1 MKNFALERSRVEYR
15 LTEWFRTL
23 GDNPRL
29 HSSRQRSLLEAS
41 ALRTRHINP
50 LLARP
55 DGSLI
60 SGELRLQVAV
70 ELGLTEVPVI
80 VLSHLS
86 DAEALALRI
95 ADNAIADKAEWSIE
109 LLAKNFE
116 LISTLDMTIEPI
128 ELGFETAE
136 YDQITL
142 GAGSNEPPEP
152 VPDPDRSVPAVSR
165 PGDIFHIAGHT
176 LVCGDSRFAS
186 VYEEAFA
193 GKLAAA
199 TISDQPW
206 NLPASFIS
214 GKGKTKFE
222 DFAHASGEM
231 STEEF
236 EGFTDEV
243 LACQARFSAP
253 GALVAQFIDWRSV
266 DIMIRCGRR
275 TIGELINICVWV
287 KQNGR
292 FGSPWRSRHELVCV
306 FRREGG
312 KVTDNVKLGKYGRNR
327 TNVWEYD
334 APTIFGSQR
343 AKLEMHPT
351 CKNEAMIADFIR
363 DCTDRKDIVLDA
375 FLGSGTTALA
385 AHQTGRLCVGIEIDP
400 HYLDLAVRRLAEASG
415 EKACLTDGTGF
426 DDLAAL
432 RASEGGDQ

>member
-1 MKNFALERSRVEYR
+1 MKNFALERCHVEYR
-15 LTEWFRTL
+15 PIDWFRTL

-29 HSSRQRSLLEAS
+29 HSSKQRSMLEAS

-50 LLARP
+50 LLAKP

-60 SGELRLQVAV
+60 SGELRLQVAID
-70 ELGLTEVPVI
+70 LGLTNVPVI
-80 VLSHLS
+80 ILSHLS
-86 DAEALALRI
+86 EAETLALRI
-95 ADNAIADKAEWSIE
+95 ADNAIADKSEWSIE
-109 LLAKNFE
+109 LLAKHFE

-136 YDQITL
+136 YDQIRL
-142 GAGSNEPPEP
+142 GSGSTVQDP
-152 VPDPDRSVPAVSR
+152 VAEPDRSRPTVAR
-165 PGDIFHIAGHT
+165 PGDVFHVAGHT
-176 LVCGDSRFAS
+176 VVCGDSRDPAI
-186 VYEEAFA
+186 YEEAFA
-193 GKLAAA
+193 GKVAAA
-199 TISDQPW
+199 IISDQPW

-231 STEEF
+231 SMDEF
-236 EGFTDEV
+236 ERFTDEV

-253 GALVAQFIDWRSV
+253 GSLVAQFIDWRSV
-266 DIMIRCGRR
+266 DLMIRCGRR
-275 TIGELINICVWV
+275 TVGDLINICVWV

-292 FGSPWRSRHELVCV
+292 FGSPWRSRHELICV
-306 FRREGG
+306 FRRGGG

-343 AKLEMHPT
+343 TKLALHPT

-363 DCTDRKDIVLDA
+363 DCTDRGDIVLDA

-385 AHQTGRLCVGIEIDP
+385 AQQSGRFCVGIEIDP
-400 HYLDLAVRRLAEASG
+400 HYVDLAIRRLTELSG
-415 EKACLTDGTGF
+415 EPAYLSDGTTF
-426 DDLAAL
+426 DDLAKL
-432 RASEGGDQ
+432 RLAEESDK